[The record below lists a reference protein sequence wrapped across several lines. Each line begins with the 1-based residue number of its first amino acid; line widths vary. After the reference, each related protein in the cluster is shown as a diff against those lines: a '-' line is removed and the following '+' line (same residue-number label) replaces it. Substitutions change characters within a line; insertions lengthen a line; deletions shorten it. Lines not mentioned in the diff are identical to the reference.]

1 MRNHY
6 SMRVHW
12 SLNDQCYVSEV
23 PALPG
28 CMSDGKTLEE
38 LFRNTDRIIDEWIA
52 TAKGDKLVIPKEDGK
67 VTDNPLDN
75 VIPSNLKEAV

>member
-1 MRNHY
+1 
-6 SMRVHW
+6 
-12 SLNDQCYVSEV
+12 
-23 PALPG
+23 
-28 CMSDGKTLEE
+28 MSDGKTLEE

-75 VIPSNLKEAV
+75 VIPGNLKEAG

>member
-6 SMRVHW
+6 CMKVKW
-12 SLNDQCYVSEV
+12 SFNDQLYVSEV

-38 LFRNTDRIIDEWIA
+38 LFINTDTIIDEWKA
-52 TAKGDKLVIPKEDGK
+52 TAETLNIIVPEEDGK
-67 VTDNPLDN
+67 NTDNPLEN
-75 VIPSNLKEAV
+75 IIVGKCKASA